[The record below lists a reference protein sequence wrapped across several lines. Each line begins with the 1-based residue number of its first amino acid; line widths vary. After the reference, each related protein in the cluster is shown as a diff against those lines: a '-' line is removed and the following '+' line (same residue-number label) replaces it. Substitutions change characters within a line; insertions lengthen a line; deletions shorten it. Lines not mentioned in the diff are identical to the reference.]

1 MRFETAWEQAEVG
14 WCRQACID
22 WDGRKRRIWVF
33 VLGVRDDPGLVPDL
47 IRKLERQAAADADLN
62 PDARNIPGT
71 EDRPAPPRNLPQSPA
86 ERLERGFRPLGEH
99 PGYTR
104 GLKRAETSR

>member
-33 VLGVRDDPGLVPDL
+33 VLGVGDDPGLVPDL

-86 ERLERGFRPLGEH
+86 ERSERGFSPLGE
-99 PGYTR
+99 PEYTR
-104 GLKRAETSR
+104 GLKRAETPR